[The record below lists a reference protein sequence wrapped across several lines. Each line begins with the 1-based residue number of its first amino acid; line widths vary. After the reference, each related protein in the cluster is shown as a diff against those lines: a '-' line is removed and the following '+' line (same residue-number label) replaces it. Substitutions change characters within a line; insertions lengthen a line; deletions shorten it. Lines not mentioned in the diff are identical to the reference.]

1 MDKLYDN
8 INFLEGDKVIR
19 QCIIVSSW
27 CEILKVYLMK
37 DQVRGDFTEIFIP
50 TSKANID
57 IVFRK
62 DKSLAIM
69 KVDEIPKKAR
79 EVEANVNL
87 EALEAI
93 YEMHTS
99 IKEIETKSV
108 TALQK
113 VVIQPLSNE
122 AEIKSLLKI

>member
-1 MDKLYDN
+1 
-8 INFLEGDKVIR
+8 
-19 QCIIVSSW
+19 
-27 CEILKVYLMK
+27 LKVYLMK
-37 DQVRGDFTEIFIP
+37 DQVRGDFTEIIIP
-50 TSKANID
+50 TSKAKID

-62 DKSLAIM
+62 DKSIAIM

-93 YEMHTS
+93 YEMYTS

-113 VVIQPLSNE
+113 AVIQPLSNE
-122 AEIKSLLKI
+122 KEIKSLVKT

>member
-1 MDKLYDN
+1 
-8 INFLEGDKVIR
+8 
-19 QCIIVSSW
+19 
-27 CEILKVYLMK
+27 LKVYLMK

-50 TSKANID
+50 TPKANID
-57 IVFRK
+57 IVLRK

-93 YEMHTS
+93 YEMYTS
-99 IKEIETKSV
+99 LKEIETKSV

-113 VVIQPLSNE
+113 VVIQPLSNQE
-122 AEIKSLLKI
+122 EIKSLVKS

>member
-1 MDKLYDN
+1 
-8 INFLEGDKVIR
+8 
-19 QCIIVSSW
+19 
-27 CEILKVYLMK
+27 LKVYLMK

-50 TSKANID
+50 TPKANID
-57 IVFRK
+57 IVLRK

-93 YEMHTS
+93 YEMYTS
-99 IKEIETKSV
+99 LKEIETKSV

-113 VVIQPLSNE
+113 VVIQPLSSQE
-122 AEIKSLLKI
+122 EIKSLVKS

>member
-1 MDKLYDN
+1 MPQH
-8 INFLEGDKVIR
+8 FFMG
-19 QCIIVSSW
+19 
-27 CEILKVYLMK
+27 EILKVYLMK

-50 TSKANID
+50 TPKANID
-57 IVFRK
+57 IVLRK
-62 DKSLAIM
+62 DRSLAIM

-93 YEMHTS
+93 YEMYTS

-113 VVIQPLSNE
+113 VVIQPLSNQE
-122 AEIKSLLKI
+122 EIKSLVKS

>member
-1 MDKLYDN
+1 
-8 INFLEGDKVIR
+8 
-19 QCIIVSSW
+19 
-27 CEILKVYLMK
+27 MK

-57 IVFRK
+57 IVLRK

-93 YEMHTS
+93 YEMYTS

-113 VVIQPLSNE
+113 AVIQPLSNE
-122 AEIKSLLKI
+122 REIKSLVKT

>member
-1 MDKLYDN
+1 
-8 INFLEGDKVIR
+8 
-19 QCIIVSSW
+19 
-27 CEILKVYLMK
+27 MK

-50 TSKANID
+50 TLKANID
-57 IVFRK
+57 IVLRK
-62 DKSLAIM
+62 DRSLAIM

-93 YEMHTS
+93 YELYTS

-113 VVIQPLSNE
+113 VVIQPLSNQE
-122 AEIKSLLKI
+122 EIKSLVKS

>member
-1 MDKLYDN
+1 
-8 INFLEGDKVIR
+8 
-19 QCIIVSSW
+19 
-27 CEILKVYLMK
+27 MK

-50 TSKANID
+50 TPKANID
-57 IVFRK
+57 IVLRK

-93 YEMHTS
+93 YEMYTS
-99 IKEIETKSV
+99 LKEIETKSV

-113 VVIQPLSNE
+113 VVIQPLSSQE
-122 AEIKSLLKI
+122 EIKSLVKS

>member
-1 MDKLYDN
+1 M
-8 INFLEGDKVIR
+8 G
-19 QCIIVSSW
+19 
-27 CEILKVYLMK
+27 EILKVYLMK

-50 TSKANID
+50 TPKANID
-57 IVFRK
+57 IVLRK

-93 YEMHTS
+93 YEMYTS
-99 IKEIETKSV
+99 LKEIETKSV

-113 VVIQPLSNE
+113 VVIQPLSNQE
-122 AEIKSLLKI
+122 EIKSLVKS

>member
-1 MDKLYDN
+1 
-8 INFLEGDKVIR
+8 
-19 QCIIVSSW
+19 
-27 CEILKVYLMK
+27 LKVHLLK
-37 DQVRGDFTEIFIP
+37 DQVRGDFAEIFIP

-62 DKSLAIM
+62 DKSIAIM

-79 EVEANVNL
+79 QVEANVNL

-93 YEMHTS
+93 YEMYTS
-99 IKEIETKSV
+99 IKEIEMKSV

-122 AEIKSLLKI
+122 EEIKSLVKI